1 VISFV
6 LRRAFWAVWLF
17 LVATLGTYVIFFLIP
32 GSPVHMHPAV
42 GEAGRNARIAGQ
54 LHLDV
59 PVYQQYWIYLWNI
72 VRHQSFGYSYWHG
85 TSVRWIIGQDAPVTG
100 SLIVGSLLIWL
111 AIAIPVGILAGLRPR
126 SLLDRGA
133 MVFVLIGVSVPTVWL
148 GRMLAY
154 GFGYRLGWAPIADYC
169 NFFPQGAATCSGP
182 ARWAYHLLLPW
193 LTFTLLFAAMYVR
206 MIRST
211 VTETATEDYIR
222 TAWAKGASPTRVA
235 VHHVLRNSLLPVVTM
250 LGMDISLALSGAV
263 VVEVVFNLHGLG
275 WELLD
280 RTRADDVPVVV
291 GIILFIT
298 LAVIVWNFIVDVA
311 YAWLDPRIRP
321 G

>member
-1 VISFV
+1 V

-17 LVATLGTYVIFFLIP
+17 LVATLGTYVIFYLIP
-32 GSPVHMHPAV
+32 GSPIHPRL
-42 GEAGRNARIAGQ
+42 GEAGRSARIASQ

-59 PVYQQYWIYLWNI
+59 PVYQQYWIFLWNI

-100 SLIVGSLLIWL
+100 SLIVGSLFIWL
-111 AIAIPVGILAGLRPR
+111 AIAIPVGILSGLRPR

-133 MVFVLIGVSVPTVWL
+133 MVFVLIGVSAPTVWL

-154 GFGYRLGWAPIADYC
+154 AFGYRLGWAPIADYC
-169 NFFPQGAATCSGP
+169 NFIPHGATTCSGP

-193 LTFTLLFAAMYVR
+193 VTFTLLFAAMYVR

-211 VTETATEDYIR
+211 VIETSTEDYVR
-222 TAWAKGASPTRVA
+222 TAWAKGAPPSRVA
-235 VHHVLRNSLLPVVTM
+235 VHHVFRNSLLPVVTM

-298 LAVIVWNFIVDVA
+298 LVVIIWNFIVDVT
-311 YAWLDPRIRP
+311 YAWLDPRIRL